1 MRLSVVKLDG
11 FSLGT
16 TLNLFLY
23 VAVMNS
29 TTLKDLIKKKV
40 NEIEQANMVHRH
52 FFLKHVWSNFC
63 LSCDTVMLLD
73 DEAVLQDVEI
83 RNNSQKKLELFR
95 EEFDKTK
102 GEKNKFNVILK
113 ERNLPLSLLTDN
125 KKVQACGSMVT
136 EEQPHAMLIPMEW
149 CFEWI

>member
-11 FSLGT
+11 FSLD
-16 TLNLFLY
+16 

-40 NEIEQANMVHRH
+40 NEIEQANMGHRH
-52 FFLKHVWSNFC
+52 ISWKHVWSNFC

-83 RNNSQKKLELFR
+83 RNNSQ
-95 EEFDKTK
+95 

-113 ERNLPLSLLTDN
+113 ERNLPLSLLIDN
-125 KKVQACGSMVT
+125 KKQARVHLLDVLLFEQVQACGSMVT